1 MGFFKPLELPVYGP
15 AYNGASRANKLGTVK
30 QSGIKIKANIDP
42 TVVAFG
48 NPDDIPIE

>member
-1 MGFFKPLELPVYGP
+1 MGLFKSLELPVYGP

-30 QSGIKIKANIDP
+30 QSGIKIKVNIDP
-42 TVVAFG
+42 TVLAFG